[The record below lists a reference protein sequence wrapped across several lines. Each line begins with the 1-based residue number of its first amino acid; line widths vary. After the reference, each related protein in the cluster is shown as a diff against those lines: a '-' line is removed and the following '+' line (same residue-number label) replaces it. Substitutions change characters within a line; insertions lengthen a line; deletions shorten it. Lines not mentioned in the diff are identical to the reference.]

1 MKKCAI
7 ITGASRGIG
16 AGIAEKLASEKWN
29 LALCARQ
36 KVEDGSKLA
45 AALQEKYGLTET
57 LKDLYAWEVLSA
69 DEAIG
74 IQKYRDEMRE
84 GGEPLDLDES
94 MLKDE
99 LAVKYYEKGFFSLGE
114 SLELQRIRMKN
125 GVLTVKA
132 RKTWKKK

>member
-45 AALQEKYGLTET
+45 AALQEKYGNDKQRYNEEL
-57 LKDLYAWEVLSA
+57 
-69 DEAIG
+69 
-74 IQKYRDEMRE
+74 QK
-84 GGEPLDLDES
+84 L
-94 MLKDE
+94 
-99 LAVKYYEKGFFSLGE
+99 YEKENVSPFSGCLRCFWHGGCTG
-114 SLELQRIRMKN
+114 QDVYRPGIIQGCDR
-125 GVLTVKA
+125 
-132 RKTWKKK
+132 